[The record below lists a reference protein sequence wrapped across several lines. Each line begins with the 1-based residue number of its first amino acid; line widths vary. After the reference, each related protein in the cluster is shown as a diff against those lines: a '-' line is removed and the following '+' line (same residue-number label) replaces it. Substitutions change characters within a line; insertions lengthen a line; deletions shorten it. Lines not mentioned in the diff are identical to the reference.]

1 MNKTFEQEW
10 NLYKAGGKRPSF
22 AGEAPRGDAEF
33 DSPVKV
39 GEIRIFA
46 DMARP
51 FVALVAS
58 SRRIAE
64 LPGSSSFPFLR
75 SQFPRRH
82 ANFWKVSASISFGMP
97 APQRGVLSSAAG
109 SSIRLMAKSWRHW

>member
-22 AGEAPRGDAEF
+22 EGEAPRGDSEF

-51 FVALVAS
+51 FVALVAQDRGNAGFFS
-58 SRRIAE
+58 
-64 LPGSSSFPFLR
+64 GT
-75 SQFPRRH
+75 
-82 ANFWKVSASISFGMP
+82 P
-97 APQRGVLSSAAG
+97 AQQRGVLSSAAG

>member
-33 DSPVKV
+33 DSPVNV

-51 FVALVAS
+51 FVALVAQDRGNAGFFIVPVSPFTVPAS
-58 SRRIAE
+58 SRE
-64 LPGSSSFPFLR
+64 LLEGERVYQLWNACTAARSFVER
-75 SQFPRRH
+75 
-82 ANFWKVSASISFGMP
+82 M
-97 APQRGVLSSAAG
+97 
-109 SSIRLMAKSWRHW
+109 MAKSWRHW

>member
-46 DMARP
+46 DMSCP
-51 FVALVAS
+51 FVGLVAEDRGNAGFFIIPVSPFTVPAS
-58 SRRIAE
+58 SRE
-64 LPGSSSFPFLR
+64 
-75 SQFPRRH
+75 
-82 ANFWKVSASISFGMP
+82 
-97 APQRGVLSSAAG
+97 VLEG
-109 SSIRLMAKSWRHW
+109 ERVFQSW

>member
-33 DSPVKV
+33 DSPVNV

-51 FVALVAS
+51 FVALVAEDRGNAGFFIIPVSPFTVPAS
-58 SRRIAE
+58 SREALEGDRE
-64 LPGSSSFPFLR
+64 
-75 SQFPRRH
+75 
-82 ANFWKVSASISFGMP
+82 ISFRSSTRRFLASCMS
-97 APQRGVLSSAAG
+97 RGAG
-109 SSIRLMAKSWRHW
+109 SSA

>member
-33 DSPVKV
+33 DSPVNV

-51 FVALVAS
+51 FVALVAQDRGNAGFFIVPVS
-58 SRRIAE
+58 PFTVPAGTPALRRVA
-64 LPGSSSFPFLR
+64 
-75 SQFPRRH
+75 
-82 ANFWKVSASISFGMP
+82 
-97 APQRGVLSSAAG
+97 LSSAAG

>member
-33 DSPVKV
+33 DSPVNV

-51 FVALVAS
+51 FVALVA
-58 SRRIAE
+58 
-64 LPGSSSFPFLR
+64 
-75 SQFPRRH
+75 
-82 ANFWKVSASISFGMP
+82 
-97 APQRGVLSSAAG
+97 
-109 SSIRLMAKSWRHW
+109 